1 MRKRIGGSAVIE
13 SASACRVEA
22 RECRKVFGA
31 APAQNWQPGAE
42 ECPETAEK
50 GMKGVSF
57 SVVSV
62 SSVP

>member
-31 APAQNWQPGAE
+31 ALRKIGN
-42 ECPETAEK
+42 PEQKSAPRPLK
-50 GMKGVSF
+50 RA
-57 SVVSV
+57 
-62 SSVP
+62 